1 MKRLIYVVICLLC
14 VSYSALR
21 NTVYALGRID
31 VLLLDLMGHVKVVE
45 IGDGATDYDWN
56 KGGGLKRNIAITLER
71 LRANVSD
78 QHGFKTFYYG
88 IGTIRT
94 K

>member
-1 MKRLIYVVICLLC
+1 
-14 VSYSALR
+14 
-21 NTVYALGRID
+21 
-31 VLLLDLMGHVKVVE
+31 MGHVKVVE

-56 KGGGLKRNIAITLER
+56 RGGGLKRSIAITLER

-88 IGTIRT
+88 VGKIRT